1 MKTEKGY
8 YEHEKID
15 VRLVLASL
23 WTSVLFLYIY
33 GDYFELYVPG
43 KTEGLLNGRHLL
55 DTPLKLALAAFIMAV
70 PSLMIYLSLE
80 LKPAWSR
87 VLNISAGLFFTLF
100 TLLVG
105 VLSFAAWKQFY
116 VMLSFS
122 ESIITTII
130 VWKAWNWPRA

>member
-1 MKTEKGY
+1 MKVEKGY
-8 YEHEKID
+8 YKHEKINI
-15 VRLVLASL
+15 RLILASL

-55 DTPLKLALAAFIMAV
+55 NTPFKLALTAFIMVV

-87 VLNISAGLFFTLF
+87 VLNISTATFFTLF
-100 TLLVG
+100 TFIVG
-105 VLSFAAWKQFY
+105 LLSFDEWRLFY
-116 VMLSFS
+116 VVLSFS
-122 ESIITTII
+122 ESIITAII
-130 VWKAWNWPRA
+130 VWKAWNWPRS